1 MLNTIDTLSRE
12 ELNLFNP
19 YYCSVLLYN
28 LLNTEESKGNDGL
41 DCSLLFLT
49 LPLIM
54 SREVNECMPY
64 TKKTTLYTWLDDNPW
79 ILVRFDERVKYYF
92 DLSLLALKI
101 LRDYKI
107 VNISLSGRVILN
119 PERKLPSSAKLLK
132 QSNNFDKHLKTA
144 SLLGNWFSS
153 HTTSSIYTAFGVQP

>member
-28 LLNTEESKGNDGL
+28 LLNTEESKDNDGL

-64 TKKTTLYTWLDDNPW
+64 TKKQHSIHGLTIIHGYSLDSMSELNT
-79 ILVRFDERVKYYF
+79 IL
-92 DLSLLALKI
+92 I
-101 LRDYKI
+101 
-107 VNISLSGRVILN
+107 
-119 PERKLPSSAKLLK
+119 
-132 QSNNFDKHLKTA
+132 
-144 SLLGNWFSS
+144 
-153 HTTSSIYTAFGVQP
+153 